1 MESKSRN
8 ISKEKTFCAAPW
20 MHLHVINDG
29 RAFPCC
35 VTEINDNNVV
45 GNVKDDS
52 LLDILNSPKMNAM
65 RKGMLESKNLPKS
78 CERCTG
84 REASGFSSMRQGMN
98 DQWYSKVD
106 DLVENTNSNGSIDEV
121 RLLYWDIRF
130 SNYCNLACRTCHPI
144 FSTSWANDYV
154 RLRSHDDNIELGLQN
169 LDNETNF
176 WKELDENLSKAEE
189 IHFAGGEPVL
199 MPEHWKIIE
208 FLEKTKRFDV
218 KLKYSTNA
226 TKLIVKGKNIL
237 DVWEKFTNVHLSLS
251 IDGTG
256 DHFEL
261 TRHKGNWEKT
271 KQNLIDIGKSNIRY
285 WVHPT
290 VSILN
295 ILHITDLHKE
305 LYDLN
310 LIPNK
315 IRDCELEVDSTTG
328 RIHGYDEQ
336 DYFIIRFH
344 INPCIHPDI
353 YSVHNIPEDIK
364 AIATKKITEYAKE
377 CEAKYNIPTSGWD
390 SLVDLM
396 NSQKCDM
403 KVFNKFVETTKK
415 LDKIRNQ
422 DFCSIQP
429 EFKKYFNLI

>member
-1 MESKSRN
+1 VNIKERN
-8 ISKEKTFCAAPW
+8 IAKEQTFCSAPW

-35 VTEINDNNVV
+35 MTEINDQYVV
-45 GNVKDDS
+45 GNVKDS
-52 LLDILNSPKMNAM
+52 PLLDIVNSSKMNSM

-78 CERCTG
+78 CNRCTS
-84 REASGFSSMRQGMN
+84 REEAGLTSMRHGMN
-98 DQWYSKVD
+98 DHWAHKIN
-106 DLVENTNSNGSIDEV
+106 DLVESTNSDGTINEV

-169 LDNETNF
+169 LDNEKNF
-176 WKELDENLSKAEE
+176 WNELDKNLSVAEE

-199 MPEHWKIIE
+199 MPEHWKIIR
-208 FLEKTKRFDV
+208 FLEDNNKFNV

-226 TKLIVKGKNIL
+226 TKFNVKGRNIL
-237 DVWEKFTNVHLSLS
+237 DVWEKFSNVHLSLS

-271 KQNLIDIGKSNIRY
+271 KQNLIELGKRNIRY
-285 WVHPT
+285 WIHPT

-305 LYDLN
+305 LFELN
-310 LIPNK
+310 LIPNDYRECDREINPSTGK
-315 IRDCELEVDSTTG
+315 IWG
-328 RIHGYDEQ
+328 FDEN
-336 DYFIIRFH
+336 DYFITRFH
-344 INPCIHPDI
+344 INPCFQPDI
-353 YSVHNIPEDIK
+353 YSIHNIPEDIK
-364 AIATKKITEYAKE
+364 AIATEKINNYSKQCFEKF
-377 CEAKYNIPTSGWD
+377 NIPTSGWD
-390 SLVDLM
+390 ALVNLM
-396 NSQKCDM
+396 NSQQCSMDI
-403 KVFNKFVETTKK
+403 FAKFVETTKK

-422 DFCSIQP
+422 NFCRVQP
-429 EFKKYFNLI
+429 EFSKYF